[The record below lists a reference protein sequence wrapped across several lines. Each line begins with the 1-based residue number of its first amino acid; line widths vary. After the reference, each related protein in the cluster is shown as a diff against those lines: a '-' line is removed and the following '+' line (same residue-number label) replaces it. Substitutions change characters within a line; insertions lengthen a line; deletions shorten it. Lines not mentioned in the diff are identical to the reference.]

1 MTTNNF
7 SKAIQTGWIVMS
19 ILFILTIIEFS
30 VAIFLEGKLQIIGL
44 FISGLLPAFSN
55 PEINKLQI
63 IGLFISGLLK
73 AGLILQ
79 TFMHFGQLW
88 ENISNLWWGV
98 VLTFEEKDEK

>member
-44 FISGLLPAFSN
+44 FISGLL
-55 PEINKLQI
+55 
-63 IGLFISGLLK
+63 K

-88 ENISNLWWGV
+88 KNISNLWWGV

>member
-19 ILFILTIIEFS
+19 ILFILTIIEFL
-30 VAIFLEGKLQIIGL
+30 VAIFLQG
-44 FISGLLPAFSN
+44 
-55 PEINKLQI
+55 KLQI

-88 ENISNLWWGV
+88 ENISNLWSGV

>member
-44 FISGLLPAFSN
+44 FISGLL
-55 PEINKLQI
+55 
-63 IGLFISGLLK
+63 K